1 MAQLSIP
8 DIIDLGD
15 ISTPLALNYQAD
27 GSLFGPRKTYTA
39 ATTIALVTDALRW
52 QWEGFPDITEVRAT
66 ATISIDELGDEGQI
80 LTVEIND
87 PIKGYITLG
96 SYTITSADTT
106 LDITAANIANALN
119 SNVYGYY
126 FSYASNVI
134 TAEAPEFYGALING
148 IYLDLSISVIGFLAT
163 ELDEVIITQN
173 NINLITQ

>member
-66 ATISIDELGDEGQI
+66 STITIDTIGEEGQTI
-80 LTVEIND
+80 TVTVND
-87 PIKGYITLG
+87 PILGNISLG
-96 SYTITSADTT
+96 SYTITSSDTT
-106 LDITAANIANALN
+106 VNITATNIANALSNN
-119 SNVYGYY
+119 SYGYGI
-126 FSYASNVI
+126 SVTNDEITI
-134 TAEAPEFYGALING
+134 TAGEFLGSSING
-148 IYLDLSISVIGFLAT
+148 ITPVCTITNVFFIST
-163 ELDEVIITQN
+163 ESDDIITTEN
-173 NINLITQ
+173 NINLITE